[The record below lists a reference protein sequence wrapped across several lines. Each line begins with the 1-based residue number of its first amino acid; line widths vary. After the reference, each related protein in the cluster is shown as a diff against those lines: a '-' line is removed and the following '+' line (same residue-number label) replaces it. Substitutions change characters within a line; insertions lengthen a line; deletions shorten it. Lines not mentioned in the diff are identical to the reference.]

1 MMENFMLSFVVVVG
15 VDFLCWKRSSEVRDT
30 VDWKKELV
38 VVRVSEEGSKK

>member
-1 MMENFMLSFVVVVG
+1 MMENFMLSFV

-38 VVRVSEEGSKK
+38 VRVSEEGRKK